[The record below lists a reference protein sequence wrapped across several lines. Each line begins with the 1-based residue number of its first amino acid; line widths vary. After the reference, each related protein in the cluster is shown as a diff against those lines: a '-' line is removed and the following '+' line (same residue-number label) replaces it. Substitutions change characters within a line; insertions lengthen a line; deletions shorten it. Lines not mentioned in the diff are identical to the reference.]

1 MLTWAL
7 PVINF
12 RLTMII
18 IVLFVKAF
26 DFKLYGWG
34 LNKCMD
40 NKNSHQNVRQSVICC
55 LKIGKAICDDF
66 RRL

>member
-40 NKNSHQNVRQSVICC
+40 NKNSHQNV
-55 LKIGKAICDDF
+55 
-66 RRL
+66 